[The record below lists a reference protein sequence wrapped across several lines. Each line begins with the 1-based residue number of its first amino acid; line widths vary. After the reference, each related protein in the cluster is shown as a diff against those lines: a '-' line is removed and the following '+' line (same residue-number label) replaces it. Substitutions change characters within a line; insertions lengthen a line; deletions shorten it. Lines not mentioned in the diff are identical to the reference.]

1 MKNKL
6 KTVVTCLALMMGSAS
21 NADPIK
27 HSHSELECLT
37 MNIYH
42 ESKGEDFKGKMAV
55 AHTTLNRVKSDLF
68 PDTICKVVHQCKKKN
83 VCQFSWVNNG
93 DSKIYKDDVEWGN
106 SVIAAIYTLHE
117 SSEDFTNGALFFHA
131 NYIDKPSWAKE
142 MEITLKH
149 GGHTF
154 YAL

>member
-1 MKNKL
+1 MTDKL
-6 KTVVTCLALMMGSAS
+6 KTVVTCLAIMMGSAS
-21 NADPIK
+21 NADPNQ
-27 HSHSELECLT
+27 HSHSEFECLA

-55 AHTTLNRVKSDLF
+55 AHTTLNRVESELF
-68 PDTICKVVHQCKKKN
+68 PDTICDVVWQKH
-83 VCQFSWVNNG
+83 QFSWTSSSNL
-93 DSKIYKDDVEWGN
+93 KIHKTDIEWSN
-106 SVIAAIYTLHE
+106 SALSAIIALNK
-117 SSEDFTNGALFFHA
+117 SEDDLTNGALFFHA
-131 NYIDKPSWAKE
+131 NYINRPSWAKK

>member
-21 NADPIK
+21 NADPN
-27 HSHSELECLT
+27 HYSRSEFECLT
-37 MNIYH
+37 MNIYY
-42 ESKGEDFKGKMAV
+42 ESRGEDFKGKMAV

-83 VCQFSWVNNG
+83 VCQFSWVNN
-93 DSKIYKDDVEWGN
+93 DDLVINKTDVEWM
-106 SVIAAIYTLHE
+106 SSAFAAIHALHI

-131 NYIDKPSWAKE
+131 NYIDTPSWANK